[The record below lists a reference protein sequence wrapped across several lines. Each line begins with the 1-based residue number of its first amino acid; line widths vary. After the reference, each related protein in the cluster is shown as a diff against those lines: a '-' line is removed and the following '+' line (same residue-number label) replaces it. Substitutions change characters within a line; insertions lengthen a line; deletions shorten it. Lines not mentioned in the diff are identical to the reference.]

1 MGNIPKVKKT
11 NFLVTR
17 PTRIPMV
24 YPEEFVGLF
33 EGIRYPFEKGM
44 GWESVHSD
52 QKVIFFFYFW
62 DVFSSMWNGKRNK
75 ILGGSFSGDIGRFDD
90 FEEDNLFF
98 NTIK

>member
-52 QKVIFFFYFW
+52 
-62 DVFSSMWNGKRNK
+62 
-75 ILGGSFSGDIGRFDD
+75 
-90 FEEDNLFF
+90 
-98 NTIK
+98 